1 MKYYRTMA
9 MSRIIDFIH
18 GFDCD
23 KANTAQNLMSQIES
37 LDSIDADDSA
47 YMSIYEEANQL

>member
-1 MKYYRTMA
+1 MKYYRSMA
-9 MSRIIDFIH
+9 LDRINQFIH

-23 KANTAQNLMSQIES
+23 KANTAQNLMSQLES
-37 LDSIDADDSA
+37 LDFIDADDSA